1 MQQEPPPLAATSSQP
16 ASSSAFFEAC
26 FVKDVPDKA
35 DGWENDFQPA
45 KQYSAQ
51 TTLRISQGSLNS
63 AARKEIT
70 QTAAS
75 QILNICRYPTRQQLD
90 VVGYKIMTTIK
101 IKDAIGIGYVS

>member
-63 AARKEIT
+63 AVI
-70 QTAAS
+70 AS
-75 QILNICRYPTRQQLD
+75 AELD
-90 VVGYKIMTTIK
+90 SVQWYAMTSVEYWK
-101 IKDAIGIGYVS
+101 LSRPAI